1 MAQDFILFA
10 VSVLPSL
17 FIADYIYKH
26 DNTDVEPM
34 GLLRSLFLLG
44 AASCLPAA
52 LVEQVLD
59 GFLVDAFG
67 STSYAYILLDYFVV
81 VAGAEEGFKYL
92 VLRWRTWKDPAF
104 DHRFDG
110 IVYTVMVGLGFATL
124 ENIMYVFQY
133 GLGTGIVRAFLSVPG
148 HAGWGVIMGYYYG
161 RMKMFDTLGD
171 QAQVKRARI
180 AALAVPMLCHG
191 LYDTLMSL
199 PGDMLPFLVGVGFAI
214 AIDVGVI
221 KLIKS
226 ESQSDTVLLKQAGAQ
241 WGFSYYGASAPASAS
256 VPAPASASTYSA
268 RPVSA
273 PALTQTTGWQAAPA
287 TRPAQPYA
295 QQPTPAP
302 QPTATYAKQ
311 SAPVSQPAATYA
323 QRPVSAPQPAA
334 AYAQQ
339 PAPAPQPAAAYAQQR
354 VPQPTYLYGQR
365 PATAPQYASAYPQQP
380 VPAAKPSKGFLG
392 KWIGGYLGLFVALFI
407 VAIVV
412 DYGFLFDLVITICAF
427 MVMAAVPYLAI
438 VIFAWRMRVN
448 RERRIAQGIPY
459 GGYIQGPQ
467 AQMPYPQQP
476 QAQYSQQPVQYPQQ
490 TRR

>member
-10 VSVLPSL
+10 VAVLPSL

-92 VLRWRTWKDPAF
+92 VLHWRTWKDPAF

-171 QAQVKRARI
+171 QAQYKRARI

-226 ESQSDTVLLKQAGAQ
+226 ESQSDTVLLKQSGAQ
-241 WGFSYYGASAPASAS
+241 WGFSYYGAPT
-256 VPAPASASTYSA
+256 PAPA
-268 RPVSA
+268 PA
-273 PALTQTTGWQAAPA
+273 PAYAPAPAPQAAPGWQPA
-287 TRPAQPYA
+287 PRSAQPYA
-295 QQPTPAP
+295 QQPAPAP
-302 QPTATYAKQ
+302 
-311 SAPVSQPAATYA
+311 QPAATYA
-323 QRPVSAPQPAA
+323 QQPVSAPQPAA
-334 AYAQQ
+334 AYAQR
-339 PAPAPQPAAAYAQQR
+339 PASVSQPAATYTQQR
-354 VPQPTYLYGQR
+354 VPQPTYLYGQE
-365 PATAPQYASAYPQQP
+365 PATPPQYASAYPQQP
-380 VPAAKPSKGFLG
+380 APAAKPSKGFLG

-412 DYGFLFDLVITICAF
+412 DYGFLQDLIITICAF

-448 RERRIAQGIPY
+448 RERRIAQGNYY
-459 GGYIQGPQ
+459 GSYPPMPQ
-467 AQMPYPQQP
+467 AQYPQQP

>member
-10 VSVLPSL
+10 VAVLPSL

-92 VLRWRTWKDPAF
+92 VLHWRTWKDPAF

-171 QAQVKRARI
+171 QAQYKRARI

-226 ESQSDTVLLKQAGAQ
+226 ESQSDTVLLKQSGAQ
-241 WGFSYYGASAPASAS
+241 WGFSYYGAPT
-256 VPAPASASTYSA
+256 PAPA
-268 RPVSA
+268 PA
-273 PALTQTTGWQAAPA
+273 PAYAPAPAPQAAPGWQPA
-287 TRPAQPYA
+287 PRSAQPYA
-295 QQPTPAP
+295 QQPAPAP
-302 QPTATYAKQ
+302 
-311 SAPVSQPAATYA
+311 QPAATYA
-323 QRPVSAPQPAA
+323 QQPVSAPQPAA

-354 VPQPTYLYGQR
+354 VPQPTYLHGQR

-412 DYGFLFDLVITICAF
+412 DYGFLQDLIITICAF

-448 RERRIAQGIPY
+448 RERRIAQGNYY
-459 GGYIQGPQ
+459 GSYPQMPQ
-467 AQMPYPQQP
+467 AQYPQQP

>member
-10 VSVLPSL
+10 VAVLPSL

-92 VLRWRTWKDPAF
+92 VLHWRTWKDPAF

-171 QAQVKRARI
+171 QAQYKRARI

-226 ESQSDTVLLKQAGAQ
+226 ESQSDTVLLKQSGAQ
-241 WGFSYYGASAPASAS
+241 WGFSYYGAPT
-256 VPAPASASTYSA
+256 PAPA
-268 RPVSA
+268 PA
-273 PALTQTTGWQAAPA
+273 PAYAPAPAPHAAPGWQPAP
-287 TRPAQPYA
+287 RSAQPYA
-295 QQPTPAP
+295 QQPAPAP
-302 QPTATYAKQ
+302 
-311 SAPVSQPAATYA
+311 QPAATYA
-323 QRPVSAPQPAA
+323 QQPVSAPQPAA
-334 AYAQQ
+334 AYAQR
-339 PAPAPQPAAAYAQQR
+339 PASVSQPAATYTQQR
-354 VPQPTYLYGQR
+354 VPQPTYLYGQE
-365 PATAPQYASAYPQQP
+365 PATPPQYASAYPQQP
-380 VPAAKPSKGFLG
+380 APAAKPSKGFLG

-412 DYGFLFDLVITICAF
+412 DYGFLQDLIITICAF

-448 RERRIAQGIPY
+448 RERRIAQGNYY
-459 GGYIQGPQ
+459 GSYPQMPQ
-467 AQMPYPQQP
+467 AQYPQQP

>member
-92 VLRWRTWKDPAF
+92 VLHWRTWKDPAF

-226 ESQSDTVLLKQAGAQ
+226 ESQSDTVLLKQSGAQ
-241 WGFSYYGASAPASAS
+241 WGFSYFGAPAPASAS

-273 PALTQTTGWQAAPA
+273 SALTQTTGWQAAPA

-302 QPTATYAKQ
+302 QPTASYAKQ
-311 SAPVSQPAATYA
+311 SAPVPQPAATYA
-323 QRPVSAPQPAA
+323 QRPASAPQPAA
-334 AYAQQ
+334 TYT
-339 PAPAPQPAAAYAQQR
+339 QQR

-365 PATAPQYASAYPQQP
+365 PATAPQYASAYPQQSVP
-380 VPAAKPSKGFLG
+380 VAKPSKGFLG

-448 RERRIAQGIPY
+448 RERRIAQGNYY
-459 GGYIQGPQ
+459 GSYPQMPQ
-467 AQMPYPQQP
+467 ARHPQQP

>member
-10 VSVLPSL
+10 VAVLPSL

-92 VLRWRTWKDPAF
+92 VLHWRTWKDPAF

-171 QAQVKRARI
+171 QAQYKRARI

-226 ESQSDTVLLKQAGAQ
+226 ESQSDTVLLKQSGAQ
-241 WGFSYYGASAPASAS
+241 WGFSYYGAPT
-256 VPAPASASTYSA
+256 PAPA
-268 RPVSA
+268 PA
-273 PALTQTTGWQAAPA
+273 PAYAPAPAPQAAPGWQPA
-287 TRPAQPYA
+287 PRSAQPYA
-295 QQPTPAP
+295 QQPAPAP
-302 QPTATYAKQ
+302 
-311 SAPVSQPAATYA
+311 QPAATYA
-323 QRPVSAPQPAA
+323 QQPVSAPQPAA
-334 AYAQQ
+334 AYAQR
-339 PAPAPQPAAAYAQQR
+339 PASVSQPAATYTQQR
-354 VPQPTYLYGQR
+354 VPQPTYLYGQE
-365 PATAPQYASAYPQQP
+365 PATPPQYASAYPQQP
-380 VPAAKPSKGFLG
+380 APAAKPSKGFLG

-412 DYGFLFDLVITICAF
+412 DYGFLQDLIITICAF

-459 GGYIQGPQ
+459 GGYIKGPQ

>member
-10 VSVLPSL
+10 VAVLPSL

-92 VLRWRTWKDPAF
+92 VLHWRTWKDPAF

-171 QAQVKRARI
+171 QAQYKRARI

-226 ESQSDTVLLKQAGAQ
+226 ESQSDTVLLKQSGAQ
-241 WGFSYYGASAPASAS
+241 WGFSYYGAPT
-256 VPAPASASTYSA
+256 PAPA
-268 RPVSA
+268 PA
-273 PALTQTTGWQAAPA
+273 PAYAPAPAPQAAPGWQPA
-287 TRPAQPYA
+287 PRSAQPYA
-295 QQPTPAP
+295 QQPAPAP
-302 QPTATYAKQ
+302 
-311 SAPVSQPAATYA
+311 QPAATYA
-323 QRPVSAPQPAA
+323 QQPVSAPQPAA
-334 AYAQQ
+334 AYAQR
-339 PAPAPQPAAAYAQQR
+339 PASVSQPAATYTQQR
-354 VPQPTYLYGQR
+354 VPQPTYLYGQE
-365 PATAPQYASAYPQQP
+365 PATPPQYASAYPQQP
-380 VPAAKPSKGFLG
+380 APAAKPSKGFLG

-412 DYGFLFDLVITICAF
+412 DYGFLQDLIITICAF

>member
-10 VSVLPSL
+10 VAVLPSL

-67 STSYAYILLDYFVV
+67 STSYAYTLLDYFVV

-92 VLRWRTWKDPAF
+92 VLHWRTWKDPAF

-171 QAQVKRARI
+171 QAQYKRARI

-226 ESQSDTVLLKQAGAQ
+226 ESQSDTVLLKQSGAQ
-241 WGFSYYGASAPASAS
+241 WGFSYYGAPT
-256 VPAPASASTYSA
+256 PAPA
-268 RPVSA
+268 PA
-273 PALTQTTGWQAAPA
+273 PAYAPAPAPQAAPGWQPA
-287 TRPAQPYA
+287 PRSAQPYA
-295 QQPTPAP
+295 QQPAPAP
-302 QPTATYAKQ
+302 
-311 SAPVSQPAATYA
+311 QPAATYA
-323 QRPVSAPQPAA
+323 QQPVSAPQPAA
-334 AYAQQ
+334 AYAQR
-339 PAPAPQPAAAYAQQR
+339 PASVSQPAATYTQQR
-354 VPQPTYLYGQR
+354 VPQPTYLYGQE
-365 PATAPQYASAYPQQP
+365 PATPPQYASAYPQQP
-380 VPAAKPSKGFLG
+380 APAAKPSKGFLG

-412 DYGFLFDLVITICAF
+412 DYGFLQDLIITICAF

-448 RERRIAQGIPY
+448 RERRIAQGNYY
-459 GGYIQGPQ
+459 GSYPQMPQ
-467 AQMPYPQQP
+467 AQYPQQP

>member
-10 VSVLPSL
+10 VAVLPSL

-92 VLRWRTWKDPAF
+92 VLHWRTWKDPAF

-171 QAQVKRARI
+171 QAQYKRARI

-226 ESQSDTVLLKQAGAQ
+226 ESQSDTVLLKQSGAQ
-241 WGFSYYGASAPASAS
+241 WGFSYYGAPT
-256 VPAPASASTYSA
+256 PAPA
-268 RPVSA
+268 PA
-273 PALTQTTGWQAAPA
+273 PAYAPAPAPQAAPGWQPA
-287 TRPAQPYA
+287 PRSAQPYA
-295 QQPTPAP
+295 QQPAPAP
-302 QPTATYAKQ
+302 
-311 SAPVSQPAATYA
+311 QPAATYA
-323 QRPVSAPQPAA
+323 QQPVSAPQPAA
-334 AYAQQ
+334 AYAQR
-339 PAPAPQPAAAYAQQR
+339 PASVSQPAATYTQQR
-354 VPQPTYLYGQR
+354 VPQPTYLYGQPGACHPSSIRIGLSSAARARRKAEQRLPRQVDRRLSWPLCRSLHRRHRRGLRLPPGPHHHHLRFYGYGRRALSCDCHLRLAYACEPRAPHCAALRRETITAATPRCRRRSIPSSRRHSTRNSRSSTPSR
-365 PATAPQYASAYPQQP
+365 PAVS
-380 VPAAKPSKGFLG
+380 
-392 KWIGGYLGLFVALFI
+392 
-407 VAIVV
+407 
-412 DYGFLFDLVITICAF
+412 
-427 MVMAAVPYLAI
+427 
-438 VIFAWRMRVN
+438 
-448 RERRIAQGIPY
+448 
-459 GGYIQGPQ
+459 
-467 AQMPYPQQP
+467 
-476 QAQYSQQPVQYPQQ
+476 
-490 TRR
+490 

>member
-10 VSVLPSL
+10 VAVLPSL

-92 VLRWRTWKDPAF
+92 VLHWRTWKDPAF

-171 QAQVKRARI
+171 QAQYKRARI

-226 ESQSDTVLLKQAGAQ
+226 ESQSDTVLLKQSGAQ
-241 WGFSYYGASAPASAS
+241 WGFSYYGAPT
-256 VPAPASASTYSA
+256 PAPA
-268 RPVSA
+268 PA
-273 PALTQTTGWQAAPA
+273 PAYAPAPAPQAAPGWQPA
-287 TRPAQPYA
+287 PRSAQPYA
-295 QQPTPAP
+295 QQPAPAP
-302 QPTATYAKQ
+302 
-311 SAPVSQPAATYA
+311 QPAATYA
-323 QRPVSAPQPAA
+323 QQPVSAPQPAA
-334 AYAQQ
+334 AYAQR
-339 PAPAPQPAAAYAQQR
+339 PASVSQPAATYTQQR
-354 VPQPTYLYGQR
+354 VPQPTYLYGQE
-365 PATAPQYASAYPQQP
+365 PATPPQYASAYPQQP
-380 VPAAKPSKGFLG
+380 APAAKPSKGFLG

-412 DYGFLFDLVITICAF
+412 DYGFLQDLIITICAF

-448 RERRIAQGIPY
+448 RVRRIAQGNYY
-459 GGYIQGPQ
+459 GSYPQMPQ
-467 AQMPYPQQP
+467 AQYPQQP

>member
-10 VSVLPSL
+10 VAVLPSL

-92 VLRWRTWKDPAF
+92 VLHWRTWKDPAF

-171 QAQVKRARI
+171 QAQYKRARI

-226 ESQSDTVLLKQAGAQ
+226 ESQSDTVLLKQSGAQ
-241 WGFSYYGASAPASAS
+241 WGFSYYGAPT
-256 VPAPASASTYSA
+256 PAPA
-268 RPVSA
+268 PA
-273 PALTQTTGWQAAPA
+273 PAYAPAPAPQAAPGWQPA
-287 TRPAQPYA
+287 PRSAQPYA
-295 QQPTPAP
+295 QQPAPAP
-302 QPTATYAKQ
+302 
-311 SAPVSQPAATYA
+311 QPAATYA
-323 QRPVSAPQPAA
+323 QQPVSAPQPAA
-334 AYAQQ
+334 AYAQR
-339 PAPAPQPAAAYAQQR
+339 PASVSQPAATYTQQR
-354 VPQPTYLYGQR
+354 VPQPTYLYGQE
-365 PATAPQYASAYPQQP
+365 PATPPQYASAYPQQP
-380 VPAAKPSKGFLG
+380 APAAKPSKGFLG

-412 DYGFLFDLVITICAF
+412 DYGFLQDLIITICAF

-448 RERRIAQGIPY
+448 RERRIAQGNYY
-459 GGYIQGPQ
+459 GSYPQMPQ
-467 AQMPYPQQP
+467 AQYPQQP

>member
-10 VSVLPSL
+10 VAVLPSL

-92 VLRWRTWKDPAF
+92 VLHWRTWKDPAF

-171 QAQVKRARI
+171 QAQYKRARI

-226 ESQSDTVLLKQAGAQ
+226 ESQSDTVLLKQSGAQ
-241 WGFSYYGASAPASAS
+241 WGFSYYGAPT
-256 VPAPASASTYSA
+256 PAPA
-268 RPVSA
+268 PA
-273 PALTQTTGWQAAPA
+273 PAYAPAPAPQAAPGWQPA
-287 TRPAQPYA
+287 PRSAQPYA
-295 QQPTPAP
+295 QQPAPAP
-302 QPTATYAKQ
+302 
-311 SAPVSQPAATYA
+311 QPAATYA

-365 PATAPQYASAYPQQP
+365 PATAPQYALAYPQQP

-448 RERRIAQGIPY
+448 RERRIAQGNYY
-459 GGYIQGPQ
+459 GSYPQMPQ
-467 AQMPYPQQP
+467 AQYPQQP